1 MFISFFRV
9 IKAALQDFA
18 RNFWLSVV
26 TTSILT
32 LALISVNILLVLNI
46 LAGVALDAVSQR
58 ISISI
63 YLKPTAGDEVVAA
76 MKSSLLAQPTVA
88 DVTVTSADE
97 ALVLLQQRHPDN
109 EAIQKA
115 VEELGHNPLGP
126 SLAVKARDTGD
137 YPAILASLENPVY
150 APYIQEKNF
159 DDHRDLINRIRLISD
174 KIQRTAI
181 TVSALFAIISL
192 LIVWNSIRITI
203 YTHREEIGIMRL
215 VGASAWFIRMPYIIE
230 ALLYSAL
237 ATLVAAAVMYPLA
250 GAAGPSIRNFFDGTQ
265 FDLLGFFQNNALR
278 IFGIEFLVSAALTT
292 VTSGIAVGR
301 YLKR

>member
-9 IKAALQDFA
+9 IKASLQDFV

-26 TTSILT
+26 TTSILA

-58 ISISI
+58 ISVSV
-63 YLKPTAGDEVVAA
+63 YLKPTAGEEVVAA
-76 MKSSLLAQPTVA
+76 MKSSLLAQPSVME
-88 DVTVTSADE
+88 VTVTSADE
-97 ALVLLQQRHPDN
+97 ALRKLQERHPDN
-109 EAIQKA
+109 EAIQNA
-115 VEELGHNPLGP
+115 VSELGKNPLGP
-126 SLAVKARDTGD
+126 SLAVKARSTND
-137 YPAILASLENPVY
+137 YPAILASLEHPSY

-159 DDHRDLINRIRLISD
+159 DDHRDLIARIRRISE
-174 KIQRTAI
+174 KVERTAI
-181 TVSALFAIISL
+181 SVSALFAIISL

-230 ALLYSAL
+230 ALLYSL
-237 ATLVAAAVMYPLA
+237 LGTLIAAAVIFPLS
-250 GAAGPSIRNFFDGTQ
+250 GAVGPSIRNFFDGTQ
-265 FDLLGFFQNNALR
+265 FDLLGFFEREGWR
-278 IFGIEFLVSAALTT
+278 IFGIEFLVAAALTT
-292 VTSGIAVGR
+292 ITSGIAVGR

>member
-9 IKAALQDFA
+9 IKASLQDFF

-26 TTSILT
+26 TTSILA
-32 LALISVNILLVLNI
+32 LALVSVNILLVLNI

-58 ISISI
+58 ISVSV

-76 MKSSLLAQPTVA
+76 MKSSLLIQPSVM

-97 ALVLLQQRHPDN
+97 ALQKLQERHPDN
-109 EAIQKA
+109 EAIQNA
-115 VEELGHNPLGP
+115 VTELGKNPLGP
-126 SLAVKARDTGD
+126 SLAVKARNTAD
-137 YPAILASLENPVY
+137 YPAILASLESPAY

-159 DDHRDLINRIRLISD
+159 DDHRDLIARIRLISD
-174 KIQRTAI
+174 KVESTAI
-181 TVSALFAIISL
+181 SVSALFAIISL

-215 VGASAWFIRMPYIIE
+215 VGASAWFIRLPYVIE
-230 ALLYSAL
+230 ALLYSL
-237 ATLVAAAVMYPLA
+237 LGTLIAAAVLFPVA
-250 GAAGPSIRNFFDGTQ
+250 GAVGPSIRNFFDGTQ
-265 FDLLGFFQNNALR
+265 FDLLGFFERDGWR
-278 IFGIEFLVSAALTT
+278 IFGTEFLIAAALTT
-292 VTSGIAVGR
+292 ITSGIAVGR